1 MNERPRIVFLIPILS
16 RRRVKDW
23 HLACAYFKQTL
34 SSIFNSTSRNY
45 CVVVAGHE
53 APDFQLPSD
62 ARFKFLSL
70 NHPLPSQE
78 NGYYLAAVKDKL
90 INLKAAWKYAK
101 STSSPQ
107 YGSAACCKRIF
118 QKTPT

>member
-1 MNERPRIVFLIPILS
+1 MSQRPSIAFLIPIPS
-16 RRRVKDW
+16 PGRVKDW

-34 SSIFNSTSRNY
+34 SSILNSANGNY

-62 ARFKFLSL
+62 ARFKLLRL

-78 NGYYLAAVKDKL
+78 NGYYLAAAKDKL
-90 INLKAAWKYAK
+90 INLRRLG
-101 STSSPQ
+101 SPRDRR
-107 YGSAACCKRIF
+107 GV
-118 QKTPT
+118 PNV

>member
-1 MNERPRIVFLIPILS
+1 MSQRPKIAFLIPIPS
-16 RRRVKDW
+16 PRRVKDW
-23 HLACAYFKQTL
+23 HLACTYFKQTL
-34 SSIFNSTSRNY
+34 SSIFNSASRNY

-62 ARFKFLSL
+62 ARFKFLRL

-90 INLKAAWKYAK
+90 INLAAAWKY
-101 STSSPQ
+101 TEVDVESPICDE
-107 YGSAACCKRIF
+107 A
-118 QKTPT
+118 